1 MSLAESGADQ
11 EAQIVQNSGDG
22 FAVAN
27 FISPNHLFDFAV
39 RKRFAGNL
47 FVFLRLGF
55 AGSQIFGEKNV
66 HALFEKTWRGKNVEE
81 DVETFCAVAGF
92 FDQFAGSG
100 AAGIF
105 AIVDAACDE
114 FPQELSR
121 RVAILANQENPAV
134 GQRGKNHHGPW
145 VRDHFARDAQ
155 SAGLDD
161 FIAANAEDRAFVN
174 HFAANDFGGSAAGC
188 FGRHSAY
195 VFSGDIIH
203 CSGRALARQCSGD
216 LAPGFSRSFSFPNMP
231 INTIIVDDE
240 KPAREELAFLLKAF
254 PEINVIGQGKNGV
267 EAVALIKEHSP
278 DLVFLDVQ
286 MPGLD
291 GFGVLKKLVERKM
304 KMPHVVFATA
314 FDQYAVQAFDVNAV
328 DYVLKP
334 FDKARIAKAI
344 QRARKMLDTQTSTT
358 ERLEQLVNQLGAAK
372 TTPQKVKV
380 LVQSQQRLLL
390 VNGEDIIFATVDGSA
405 IVVVTRDVEGSSNY
419 RTLEE
424 LNATLDSESFWR
436 PHRSFLVNTQH
447 IKEVVPWFNS
457 TFILKM
463 NDKKSTEVPV
473 SRVQAKRLRE
483 LFKL

>member
-1 MSLAESGADQ
+1 MLLAKSGTNQ
-11 EAQIVQNSGDG
+11 EAQIVQDASDG
-22 FAVAN
+22 FGVAN
-27 FISPNHLFDFAV
+27 FVAANHLFDFAV
-39 RKRFAGNL
+39 REGLNRDFFIFFRFS
-47 FVFLRLGF
+47 F
-55 AGSQIFGEKNV
+55 AESQVFGEKNV
-66 HALFEKTWRGKNVEE
+66 HALFEKAGRGKNVEE
-81 DVETFCAVAGF
+81 DVETFRAIAGF
-92 FDQFAGSG
+92 FDQFAGSS
-100 AAGIF
+100 ASWIF
-105 AIVDAACDE
+105 AFVDASSDE
-114 FPQELSR
+114 FPEELPRS
-121 RVAILANQENPAV
+121 VAILANHHNASI
-134 GQRGKNHHGPW
+134 GQRGENYHGAR
-145 VRDHFARDAQ
+145 VRDDLARDAQ
-155 SAGLDD
+155 AARLDD
-161 FIAANAEDRAFVN
+161 LVPADAEDPSLVN
-174 HFAANDFGGSAAGC
+174 HFAAKDSCRSAAGC
-188 FGRHSAY
+188 FRRHRAY
-195 VFSGDIIH
+195 VFSSVIIH
-203 CSGRALARQCSGD
+203 CRGTIHRAQRADRADVGNEGD
-216 LAPGFSRSFSFPNMP
+216 FRRMP

-240 KPAREELAFLLKAF
+240 KPARDELAFLLRAF

-291 GFGVLKKLVERKM
+291 GFGVLKKIVERKM

-334 FDKARIAKAI
+334 FDKARISKAI
-344 QRARKMLDTQTSTT
+344 QRAKKMLDTQTSTT
-358 ERLEQLVNQLGAAK
+358 ERLEQLVSQLGAAK
-372 TTPQKVKV
+372 SAPQKVKV

-390 VNGEDIIFATVDGSA
+390 VNAEDVIFATFVGGS
-405 IVVVTRDVEGSSNY
+405 ISVVTRDVEGSSNY

-424 LNATLDSESFWR
+424 LNETLDSESFWR